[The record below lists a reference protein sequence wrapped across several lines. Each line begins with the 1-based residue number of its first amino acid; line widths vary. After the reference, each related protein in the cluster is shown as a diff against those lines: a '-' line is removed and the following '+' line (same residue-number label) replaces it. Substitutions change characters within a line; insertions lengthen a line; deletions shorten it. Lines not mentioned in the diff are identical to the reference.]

1 MITPL
6 LQLLTYKIVEALQ
19 EEVLTLVKQELGGVQ
34 ANHELIANNISKR
47 LGTDMQSVVDKLKEV
62 LADGEITK
70 EETQELQKL
79 LMQLEV

>member
-19 EEVLTLVKQELGGVQ
+19 EEVFDLVKSELGGVQ
-34 ANHELIANNISKR
+34 ANHELIANNVSKR
-47 LGTDMQSVVDKLKEV
+47 LGVSMESVVEKLKEV
-62 LADGEITK
+62 LEDGKVTEEETK
-70 EETQELQKL
+70 ELRKL

>member
-34 ANHELIANNISKR
+34 ANHELIANNLSKR
-47 LGTDMQSVVDKLKEV
+47 LGVSMESVVEKLKEV